1 MALRY
6 KNSDIEKLKNKTI
19 FFDANVLIYIFWPIY
34 NSNKNWPKTYSS
46 IFESL
51 LKNKFNM
58 AINIAVISEVFNRV
72 IRFEHKN
79 FCNRD
84 NNSIEFKAYRNTK
97 DGKDAQKLIY
107 DIIKS
112 KILSCFDLTDKM
124 FSTKEI
130 EELLVLDKLDFNDK
144 IIFSLCKEK
153 NMVLLTNDSDFAQSD
168 IDILSANPKLK

>member
-1 MALRY
+1 
-6 KNSDIEKLKNKTI
+6 
-19 FFDANVLIYIFWPIY
+19 
-34 NSNKNWPKTYSS
+34 
-46 IFESL
+46 
-51 LKNKFNM
+51 M

-72 IRFEHKN
+72 IRSEHKN

-97 DGKDAQKLIY
+97 DGKDVQKLIY

-130 EELLVLDKLDFNDK
+130 EELLVVDELDFNDK
-144 IIFSLCKEK
+144 IILSVCKEK
-153 NMVLLTNDSDFAQSD
+153 NMVLLTNDP
-168 IDILSANPKLK
+168 ILHNLI